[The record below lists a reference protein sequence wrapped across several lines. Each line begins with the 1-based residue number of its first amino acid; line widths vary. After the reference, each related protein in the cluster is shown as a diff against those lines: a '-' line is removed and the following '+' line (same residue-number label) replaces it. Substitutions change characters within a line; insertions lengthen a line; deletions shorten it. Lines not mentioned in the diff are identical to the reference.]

1 MRSKL
6 IYIFAVTALVVAL
19 AAPGTAAAQ
28 DPDELWRA
36 GAASARSGDSRGCI
50 DSLRA
55 ALKAGGEAYEA
66 WGWLHMTLGMCLAQ
80 RNQRD
85 EAISELQTAKDLVSD
100 DQEHFNVNNSLAQ
113 VYIARGAAGDY
124 DRAIAAENEA
134 GQYAADAR
142 MRGLH
147 SKTLGQ
153 AYYFKEDWSLAVRHL
168 GDAAAARA
176 TDADVAQKLGRA
188 HFESGNA
195 TQAKQWFEK
204 TLSLDRNNNAAITN
218 LGRLYLDE
226 QNYDQAI
233 GYLVRAVQADPQNMQ
248 IRNMLGRAYLGKRQ
262 YSDAISQL
270 RQVVQVRS
278 SDGNA
283 HYNLGQ
289 AYQASGDDAN
299 AIGSYS
305 NALRYLTAGS
315 AARAGALY
323 DVAFVYE
330 KVGEFSDALAA
341 FEDAAA
347 INPDSKTTAAIE
359 RVKERIRRQKS
370 GS

>member
-1 MRSKL
+1 MRTNL
-6 IYIFAVTALVVAL
+6 LRVLPVVALVAAL
-19 AAPGTAAAQ
+19 AAPGTALAQ
-28 DPDELWRA
+28 DPDALWRA
-36 GAASARSGDSRGCI
+36 GQASANSGDTRGCI
-50 DSLRA
+50 DNLRA
-55 ALKAGGEAYEA
+55 ALQAGGEAYDG

-85 EAISELQTAKDLVSD
+85 EAISELQTAKDLVTA
-100 DQEHFNVNNSLAQ
+100 DQEHFNVNNALAQ
-113 VYIARGAAGDY
+113 VYIARGSAGDY

-134 GQYAADAR
+134 GQFAGDAR

-153 AYYFKEDWSLAVRHL
+153 AYYFKEDWSSAVRHL
-168 GDAAAARA
+168 GDAASARA

-188 HFESGNA
+188 HFESGN
-195 TQAKQWFEK
+195 TSQAKQWFEK

-218 LGRLYLDE
+218 LGRLFLDE
-226 QNYDQAI
+226 QDYDQAI
-233 GYLVRAVQADPQNMQ
+233 GYLGRAVQADPQNMQ
-248 IRNMLGRAYLGKRQ
+248 IRNMLGRGYLGKRD
-262 YSDAISQL
+262 YSSAIAQL
-270 RQVVQVRS
+270 RQVVQTRS

-299 AIGSYS
+299 AIASYN

-330 KVGEFSDALAA
+330 KNGEYEDALAA

-347 INPDSKTTAAIE
+347 INPDSKTTDAIE

>member
-6 IYIFAVTALVVAL
+6 IHVLAVTALVVAL
-19 AAPGTAAAQ
+19 AAPGTALAQ

-55 ALKAGGEAYEA
+55 ALKAGGEAYER

-85 EAISELQTAKDLVSD
+85 EAISELQTAKELVSE
-100 DQEHFNVNNSLAQ
+100 DQELFNVNNSLAQ

-134 GQYAADAR
+134 GQYASDAR

-153 AYYFKEDWSLAVRHL
+153 AYYFKEDWSSAVRHL
-168 GDAAAARA
+168 GDAASERA

-188 HFESGNA
+188 HFESGNTA
-195 TQAKQWFEK
+195 QAKQWFEK

-218 LGRLYLDE
+218 LGRLFLDE
-226 QNYDQAI
+226 QSYDQAI
-233 GYLVRAVQADPQNMQ
+233 GYLGRAVQADPQNMQ
-248 IRNMLGRAYLGKRQ
+248 IRNMLGRAYLGKRD
-262 YSDAISQL
+262 YRDAIAQL
-270 RQVVQVRS
+270 RQVVQIRS

-299 AIGSYS
+299 AIGSYN

-330 KVGEFSDALAA
+330 KTGNFEDALAA
-341 FEDAAA
+341 FEDAVA
-347 INPDSKTTAAIE
+347 INSDKKTTDAIE